1 MTPRITTEHDL
12 LDLVDTICRGST
24 ADWRVLYRR
33 AERSAAV
40 RQEIRK
46 ALDLVEPE
54 LDSSRALW
62 EHLLSRIEERPGHR
76 SRKL

>member
-1 MTPRITTEHDL
+1 MTPRITTEPDL

-24 ADWRVLYRR
+24 ADWQALYRR
-33 AERSAAV
+33 ARRSAEV

-54 LDSSRALW
+54 LDSSRVLW
-62 EHLLSRIEERPGHR
+62 EHLLSRIEERVGHR
-76 SRKL
+76 PRRL